1 MRLHGLRLRPPGT
14 GALTLTFDQ
23 TGKLQAYHA
32 MVGRPY
38 TTLGGYAMG
47 FTQEPGY
54 YMASPFLSVTTTGAV
69 VHDPTGF
76 WDTMDMAV
84 LTKEHTRM
92 QVLHDLFRE

>member
-1 MRLHGLRLRPPGT
+1 
-14 GALTLTFDQ
+14 
-23 TGKLQAYHA
+23 

-92 QVLHDLFRE
+92 QVLHDLFRESAIVRDLLSLVGIAEPAQLPHVPRGDELN